1 MQRSQSAH
9 GIIVN
14 LHVKGVNFDR
24 EAEDEAGGFGVVP
37 APRIKLK
44 GQFPSGL
51 LSTDGMQPLFG
62 LTPFKLV
69 VPGLSE
75 APKYATLDGVRAY
88 VPPSALEAAVAAG
101 ETLGS
106 ARTQHRRGQQRRG
119 KQRRSDHEDGEISDG
134 GASTASS
141 KVARGI
147 SAMGFGRDDG
157 DIR

>member
-1 MQRSQSAH
+1 
-9 GIIVN
+9 
-14 LHVKGVNFDR
+14 
-24 EAEDEAGGFGVVP
+24 
-37 APRIKLK
+37 
-44 GQFPSGL
+44 
-51 LSTDGMQPLFG
+51 MQPLFG

-88 VPPSALEAAVAAG
+88 VPPSAIEAAVEAAWEAG

-141 KVARGI
+141 KVARGL
-147 SAMGFGRDDG
+147 SEMAFGRDD
-157 DIR
+157 DIP